1 MALDIRRRVRG
12 KEPMRPFVAPPRLC
26 AISLGKWDGLVV
38 LGRWVAVR
46 GVLAAVCKAL
56 IEWYFVNFLP
66 LPYWVLKRLPF
77 KQPRRDGGTRGLPK
91 ERHTLTLALALALA
105 LPPTCLYSYPYPHPH
120 P

>member
-1 MALDIRRRVRG
+1 M
-12 KEPMRPFVAPPRLC
+12 
-26 AISLGKWDGLVV
+26 

-91 ERHTLTLALALALA
+91 ERQLARSGGSGVLRNPRRRRQQGRRAPVTAA
-105 LPPTCLYSYPYPHPH
+105 EQAAADMAAAAAAAAAKRVRRVKRKRHPRRS